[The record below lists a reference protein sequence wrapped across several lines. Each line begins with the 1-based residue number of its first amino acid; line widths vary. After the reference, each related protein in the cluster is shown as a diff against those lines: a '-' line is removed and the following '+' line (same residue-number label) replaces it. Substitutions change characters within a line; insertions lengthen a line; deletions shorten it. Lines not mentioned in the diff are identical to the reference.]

1 MVFLRIIAVFLLLI
15 ASAAAGQDSSGD
27 SASTD
32 PTWLDSPTGPI
43 QRLPPVPQDEPSAL
57 SSPLTDK
64 GMTDNVPMGMFGQR
78 SAPFS
83 YRVTWFPTVPVS
95 GQNAN
100 FTMLDQNLL
109 VMVPLRM
116 MPSQEG
122 SPISSPADGWMLS
135 AGLRN
140 RSIQTEAILPNT
152 GQPYPDELWNVKM
165 GLMYFRKLDN
175 DWSWGG
181 GVNFGSAS
189 DRPFA
194 SINEMF
200 VGMNAFLRI
209 PSGEHN
215 AWMLSLMYAPMG
227 ELRFPIP
234 GVAYFYAPSDNFH
247 MNIGLPFSMMYRPI
261 DRLTLE
267 ASYMPIHT
275 IHAKAKYKI
284 TDWLSAFA
292 AYDWAYDSYAL
303 ADRIDINQRF
313 FMYDQR
319 LAAGLE
325 SRMGEHCFI
334 ELASGLVFDRYS
346 FEGKQWD
353 TTQFNRVSFGS
364 GPFVTLQ
371 AGLKF

>member
-1 MVFLRIIAVFLLLI
+1 
-15 ASAAAGQDSSGD
+15 
-27 SASTD
+27 
-32 PTWLDSPTGPI
+32 
-43 QRLPPVPQDEPSAL
+43 
-57 SSPLTDK
+57 
-64 GMTDNVPMGMFGQR
+64 
-78 SAPFS
+78 
-83 YRVTWFPTVPVS
+83 
-95 GQNAN
+95 
-100 FTMLDQNLL
+100 
-109 VMVPLRM
+109 
-116 MPSQEG
+116 
-122 SPISSPADGWMLS
+122 
-135 AGLRN
+135 
-140 RSIQTEAILPNT
+140 
-152 GQPYPDELWNVKM
+152 
-165 GLMYFRKLDN
+165 
-175 DWSWGG
+175 
-181 GVNFGSAS
+181 
-189 DRPFA
+189 
-194 SINEMF
+194 MF

-209 PSGEHN
+209 PSGEYN

-234 GVAYFYAPSDNFH
+234 GVAYYYAPSDNFH
-247 MNIGLPFSMMYRPI
+247 INIGLPFSMMYRPI

-284 TDWLSAFA
+284 TDWLFAFA
-292 AYDWAYDSYAL
+292 AYDWANDSYAL

>member
-1 MVFLRIIAVFLLLI
+1 MVFLRIIAVFLLLT
-15 ASAAAGQDSSGD
+15 ASIAAGQDSSGD

-57 SSPLTDK
+57 SSPQTDK
-64 GMTDNVPMGMFGQR
+64 GIIDNVPMGMFGQR

-83 YRVTWFPTVPVS
+83 YRATWFPTVPVS

-122 SPISSPADGWMLS
+122 SPLSSPADGWMLS
-135 AGLRN
+135 AGVRN

-152 GQPYPDELWNVKM
+152 GQPYPNELWNVKI

-215 AWMLSLMYAPMG
+215 AWMFSLMYAPMG

-261 DRLTLE
+261 DRFTLE

-292 AYDWAYDSYAL
+292 AYDWANDSYAL